1 MKREGTKINCNGGKI
16 ILNGFNTKK
25 SFPYLL
31 LLPSMLV
38 LLLFLY
44 WPTLQSF
51 SMSLY
56 RQAPF
61 GIRRFFVGL
70 ENYINIFTNPEYLS
84 SLWLTIIY
92 ALVTISIGLVVSL
105 LMAVL
110 LNQKLRGIKFYRLVF
125 FIPYAISPAVAGALW
140 VFLLNPVAGHV
151 NYFLYKL
158 FGIQPDWFTNGT
170 LAFVAVAI
178 ATIWKNM
185 GFNIIFFLAGLQS
198 ISESIYESA
207 KIDGSSPTNTLMKIT
222 VPLLSPTTFYLITM
236 NIIFS
241 IFESFGTV
249 DIMTQGGPA
258 NATNFLVYSLY
269 RDSFINF
276 RPGLAAAQSVI
287 LLFLVI
293 IATIVHFRSGGKYV
307 HYQ

>member
-125 FIPYAISPAVAGALW
+125 FIPYAISRWQEP
-140 VFLLNPVAGHV
+140 
-151 NYFLYKL
+151 Y
-158 FGIQPDWFTNGT
+158 
-170 LAFVAVAI
+170 
-178 ATIWKNM
+178 
-185 GFNIIFFLAGLQS
+185 
-198 ISESIYESA
+198 
-207 KIDGSSPTNTLMKIT
+207 GS
-222 VPLLSPTTFYLITM
+222 
-236 NIIFS
+236 FS
-241 IFESFGTV
+241 
-249 DIMTQGGPA
+249 
-258 NATNFLVYSLY
+258 
-269 RDSFINF
+269 
-276 RPGLAAAQSVI
+276 
-287 LLFLVI
+287 
-293 IATIVHFRSGGKYV
+293 
-307 HYQ
+307 